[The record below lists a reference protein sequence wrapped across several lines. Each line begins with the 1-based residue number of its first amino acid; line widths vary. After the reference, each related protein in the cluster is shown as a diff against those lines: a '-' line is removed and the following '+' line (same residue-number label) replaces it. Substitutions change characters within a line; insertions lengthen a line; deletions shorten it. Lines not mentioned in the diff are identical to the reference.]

1 MGEGYGIHW
10 PALHPHDAV
19 AGLLAG
25 RPEITAVKPGVFLVN
40 LPFQLVR
47 LMPAAGPSRSPG
59 ALARDLKRRLSP
71 AQKTRLAKLL
81 STPGVKV
88 CAS

>member
-10 PALHPHDAV
+10 PALYPHDAV

-47 LMPAAGPSRSPG
+47 LVPVAGPS
-59 ALARDLKRRLSP
+59 
-71 AQKTRLAKLL
+71 
-81 STPGVKV
+81 
-88 CAS
+88 

>member
-10 PALHPHDAV
+10 PALHPHDAL

-40 LPFQLVR
+40 LPFQLKR
-47 LMPAAGPSRSPG
+47 LAPVAGPS
-59 ALARDLKRRLSP
+59 
-71 AQKTRLAKLL
+71 
-81 STPGVKV
+81 
-88 CAS
+88 